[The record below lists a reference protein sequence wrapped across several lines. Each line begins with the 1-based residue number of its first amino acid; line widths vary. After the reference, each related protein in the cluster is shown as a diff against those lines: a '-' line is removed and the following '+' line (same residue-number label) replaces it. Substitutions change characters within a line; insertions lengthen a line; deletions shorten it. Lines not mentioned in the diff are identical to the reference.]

1 MEARGALFE
10 DGAKA
15 SIDAARKE
23 HRAIWRIMIKMY
35 GWLTLCSGG
44 GVCT

>member
-10 DGAKA
+10 DGANA

-23 HRAIWRIMIKMY
+23 HRAIWRIMIKD
-35 GWLTLCSGG
+35 GWVVDMML
-44 GVCT
+44 